1 MAKIPNTAQM
11 IMDIY
16 YASFKTDE
24 DFFTI
29 FHFEYLV
36 GVAYAQILEQ
46 EYREQRREAK
56 QETGYTEIALQSDML
71 IEKELDVQR
80 RKGRDGEYYIELP
93 SRPFTFPYDP
103 YGFGVQTIRSTDSKC
118 TNFVRATAKIDQ
130 QLCVMP
136 KVSRIFFYPLGKNIE
151 LRNLYCHLS
160 KAIVTYLPD
169 ITDPQLGEDAEIP
182 KSKEDVVIRQ
192 VLQMMLAARQGQVV
206 DMSNNSN
213 PNKVMQ
219 SEIDNIFNKIRQ
231 S

>member
-16 YASFKTDE
+16 YASYKTDE
-24 DFFTI
+24 NFFALY
-29 FHFEYLV
+29 HFEYLV
-36 GVAYAQILEQ
+36 GVVYAHILEQ
-46 EYREQRREAK
+46 EYKDQRREAK
-56 QETGYTEIALQSDML
+56 QETGYTDIALQADLLISKTLDIKRRQDSD
-71 IEKELDVQR
+71 
-80 RKGRDGEYYIELP
+80 EYYIELP

-103 YGFGVQTIRSTDSKC
+103 YGFGVQSLRSGVAKC
-118 TNFVRATAKIDQ
+118 SNFVRATAKIDQ

-151 LRNLYCHLS
+151 LRNMYCHLD
-160 KAIVTYLPD
+160 KVTVTYLPD
-169 ITDPQLGEDAEIP
+169 ITDPDLGDDAEIP
-182 KSKEDVVIRQ
+182 KSKEDVVIHE
-192 VLQMMLAARQGQVV
+192 VLQLMMAARNGQVV

-219 SEIDNIFNKIRQ
+219 TEIDNLFTKIRAG